1 MYLSWL
7 TRRLA
12 TVRLVGY
19 ISDSLGPCV
28 VVQVANCHGLAR
40 YALAEKDLG
49 EPATRDDGGA
59 VYGDDDISGAEAH
72 PAGRAAGL
80 DLTDLDS
87 PGYVVLVRD
96 RGCDGVSIGDS
107 EPRIGDSRAS
117 QHLLGDMERDVY
129 RHRVEEVLSAAV
141 GRIKADSDAHDL
153 AGLIDERT
161 SDGRAR
167 KLRGTAHRDQILY
180 RWTSRHVD
188 FAVFGADP
196 AGEH

>member
-1 MYLSWL
+1 MCRCHS
-7 TRRLA
+7 TPKNKK
-12 TVRLVGY
+12 V
-19 ISDSLGPCV
+19 
-28 VVQVANCHGLAR
+28 HGLAR

-59 VYGDDDISGAEAH
+59 VYGDDDIS
-72 PAGRAAGL
+72 AGGPSGRPGCRL

-87 PGYVVLVRD
+87 PGYVVLVHR

-167 KLRGTAHRDQILY
+167 KLRGTAPARDQILY

-196 AGEH
+196 TGEH